1 MMKIMSFNLLC
12 GGPGHRNWP
21 ARTPLV
27 VRTIYNADPD
37 LLGVQEAHIGWMNA
51 LRACLPDYESVGVG
65 RDDGKEAGEFSA
77 VFYKKDKFELLDA
90 GSFWLSET
98 PEIMFCVRIAL
109 TCRTCRLMSAVTSS
123 MS

>member
-1 MMKIMSFNLLC
+1 MKIMSFNLLC
-12 GGPGHRNWP
+12 ANWP

-51 LRACLPDYESVGVG
+51 LRACLPDYASVGIG

-77 VFYKKDKFELLDA
+77 VF
-90 GSFWLSET
+90 
-98 PEIMFCVRIAL
+98 
-109 TCRTCRLMSAVTSS
+109 
-123 MS
+123 